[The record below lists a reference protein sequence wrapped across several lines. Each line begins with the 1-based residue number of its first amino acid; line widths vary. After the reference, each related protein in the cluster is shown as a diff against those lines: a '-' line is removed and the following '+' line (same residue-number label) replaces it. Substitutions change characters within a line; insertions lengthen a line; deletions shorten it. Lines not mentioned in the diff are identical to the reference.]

1 MTRWSG
7 VPKLFLS
14 RPMNSPSSEF
24 QSMLELLTLLVFN
37 WRTGVL
43 LLLLLIAGII
53 DCRSH
58 RIPNLLV
65 LSGLGFGL
73 LYNGFNAPFPGATSL
88 WALSGAGLGLLT
100 LLPLYS
106 LGILGAG
113 DVKLMAMVGG
123 FIGPAALLPVLLY
136 TLISGGLL
144 SLALVLLRGTTR
156 RAWHNLGGVMQM
168 AMHDSIAGRRTSLR
182 IDGRASAGRLPYALA
197 IGSGTVC
204 QLLLQPMGLLRP
216 IIGG

>member
-1 MTRWSG
+1 
-7 VPKLFLS
+7 
-14 RPMNSPSSEF
+14 
-24 QSMLELLTLLVFN
+24 MLELLTLLVFN
-37 WRTGVL
+37 WRAGVL
-43 LLLLLIAGII
+43 LLLLLIASIA

-73 LYNGFNAPFPGATSL
+73 LYNGFNAPFPAATPL
-88 WALSGAGLGLLT
+88 WAVSGAGLGLLT
-100 LLPLYS
+100 LLPLYGM
-106 LGILGAG
+106 GILGAG

-123 FIGPAALLPVLLY
+123 FIGPAALLQVLPY

-156 RAWHNLGGVMQM
+156 RAWNNLGGVMHM
-168 AMHDSIAGRRTSLR
+168 AMHDSMAGRRTSLR

-197 IGSGTVC
+197 IASGAVC